1 MARDTTSRIQ
11 AAAEAI
17 LVPGERVTGSAPC
30 WATQRRGRVP
40 LLFLS
45 RQQYVMAL
53 TDRRVLIF
61 RRSRKP
67 SPQDLVMGK
76 RYESFALE
84 GVRRRR
90 FLMQVMVRAANGNR
104 QVFEFRPGQRDL
116 GGELIARLTP
126 SRATTPDATE
136 PGTQLPEPAP
146 FAARP
151 ADPAPSDAAP
161 SDPEPRRIRKRRST
175 RANPAGAGCARSG
188 STDPADP
195 LATEFWGAK

>member
-1 MARDTTSRIQ
+1 VARDTTSQIQ
-11 AAAEAI
+11 AAAETI
-17 LVPGERVTGSAPC
+17 LVPGERVTGAAPC

-40 LLFLS
+40 LLFLA

-67 SPQDLVMGK
+67 SAKDLVLGK
-76 RYESFALE
+76 RYESFDLE

-90 FLMQVMVRAANGNR
+90 FLMQVTVRAANGNR

-126 SRATTPDATE
+126 SFAAPLDATE
-136 PGTQLPEPAP
+136 PGTQLPELAPFDARPTQPAP
-146 FAARP
+146 AESP
-151 ADPAPSDAAP
+151 AEHNPDEAGATEAAP
-161 SDPEPRRIRKRRST
+161 SEPG
-175 RANPAGAGCARSG
+175 PAES
-188 STDPADP
+188 ADP
-195 LATEFWGAK
+195 IATEFWGNK

>member
-1 MARDTTSRIQ
+1 
-11 AAAEAI
+11 
-17 LVPGERVTGSAPC
+17 
-30 WATQRRGRVP
+30 VP
-40 LLFLS
+40 LLFLA

-67 SPQDLVMGK
+67 SPKDLVMGK
-76 RYESFALE
+76 RYESFDLE

-126 SRATTPDATE
+126 SFVAPLDTTD
-136 PGTQLPEPAP
+136 PGTQFPDLAPFDTRAAEPAP
-146 FAARP
+146 TASPAETEAGETVASDDAP
-151 ADPAPSDAAP
+151 SESAPSESAPSESAPSESADP
-161 SDPEPRRIRKRRST
+161 I
-175 RANPAGAGCARSG
+175 
-188 STDPADP
+188 
-195 LATEFWGAK
+195 ATEFWGNK

>member
-1 MARDTTSRIQ
+1 VARDTTSRIQ

-17 LVPGERVTGSAPC
+17 LVPGEHVTGSAPC
-30 WATQRRGRVP
+30 WATERRGRVP

-61 RRSRKP
+61 RRTRKP

-76 RYESFALE
+76 RYESFTLE

-90 FLMQVMVRAANGNR
+90 FLMQVEVRAANGNR

-126 SRATTPDATE
+126 SHATTPDATE
-136 PGTQLPEPAP
+136 PGTQLPDPAP
-146 FAARP
+146 FATHQ

-161 SDPEPRRIRKRRST
+161 SDPDPSSEAPTETSPSEPDST
-175 RANPAGAGCARSG
+175 DAA
-188 STDPADP
+188 STDPDP

>member
-1 MARDTTSRIQ
+1 VARDTTSQIQ

-17 LVPGERVTGSAPC
+17 LVPGERVTGAAPC

-40 LLFLS
+40 LLFLA

-67 SPQDLVMGK
+67 SPKDLVMGK
-76 RYESFALE
+76 RYESFDLE

-90 FLMQVMVRAANGNR
+90 YLMQVMVRAANGNR

-126 SRATTPDATE
+126 SFVAPTDATE
-136 PGTQLPEPAP
+136 PGTHLPDLAPFDARPSSTPAP
-146 FAARP
+146 TFSP
-151 ADPAPSDAAP
+151 AEPDTDEAFGSEAAP
-161 SDPEPRRIRKRRST
+161 SDPAPSES
-175 RANPAGAGCARSG
+175 
-188 STDPADP
+188 ADP
-195 LATEFWGAK
+195 IATEFWGNK

>member
-11 AAAEAI
+11 AAADAV

-40 LLFLS
+40 LLFLA

-67 SPQDLVMGK
+67 SPKDLVMGK
-76 RYESFALE
+76 RYESFVLE

-126 SRATTPDATE
+126 SLAAPLRTSEPDSQ
-136 PGTQLPEPAP
+136 PQDPAP
-146 FAARP
+146 FESLAAATALTDASP
-151 ADPAPSDAAP
+151 PESDPAASAPTSSPDPASP
-161 SDPEPRRIRKRRST
+161 SDPVS
-175 RANPAGAGCARSG
+175 
-188 STDPADP
+188 
-195 LATEFWGAK
+195 TEFWGAK